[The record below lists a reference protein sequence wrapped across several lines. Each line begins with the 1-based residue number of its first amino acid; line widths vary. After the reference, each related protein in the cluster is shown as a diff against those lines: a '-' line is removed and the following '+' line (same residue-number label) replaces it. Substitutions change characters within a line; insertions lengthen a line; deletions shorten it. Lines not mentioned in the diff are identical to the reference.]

1 MQDGKITLFCENYHL
16 IAVMY
21 FKVFLYLRGLRFT
34 FLSMKRLKKPF
45 ALEGNLPCNP
55 NIYCLCNM
63 LLVISYFSKVII
75 IYDLDIIP
83 YLFD

>member
-1 MQDGKITLFCENYHL
+1 MQDGKITLFCENYLL

-34 FLSMKRLKKPF
+34 FLFMKRLKKPF

-55 NIYCLCNM
+55 NIYFLCNM